1 MLGAEAERAA
11 EALRELDSPLGH
23 QQPSTDAADRGGG
36 GVTRVILVIPEAAF
50 GDGVWAEEKE
60 EEAVAAAA
68 KGIRSSSSRRCW
80 QLMPVA

>member
-1 MLGAEAERAA
+1 
-11 EALRELDSPLGH
+11 
-23 QQPSTDAADRGGG
+23 
-36 GVTRVILVIPEAAF
+36 VTRVILVIPEAAF